1 MYKDKEVT
9 LKKDELVV
17 ELERKGCAN
26 PKGNKEKIEELCRA
40 FNIPLKKRIREI
52 KHDWYNQPKG
62 ALQLLYER
70 RFIDTSIPNSEKY
83 YTMKGRKKRDGSIDL
98 STSLISLLNLLPDFQ
113 DKETMLMVYGKQ
125 TEHPYVILKWL
136 EKVLNMCGLAVNS
149 HSGRLH

>member
-1 MYKDKEVT
+1 
-9 LKKDELVV
+9 
-17 ELERKGCAN
+17 
-26 PKGNKEKIEELCRA
+26 LCRA

-52 KHDWYNQPKG
+52 KHGWYNQPKG